1 MKGHIR
7 ISTAILLTLVAL
19 LTGGLVM
26 SYNQHHV
33 PVFVSTAQAASYEQ
47 GPLVSFA
54 PVVKRAAPAV
64 VNISSSK
71 IVKTHGSQMNPGMYD
86 DPFFRQFF
94 GGRMPQQQQQQPRSE
109 RSQSLGSGVIVSPD
123 GYILTNNHVIDGA
136 TEVKVSFADK
146 REYAAKIIGTDP
158 MTDVA
163 VIKINEHNLPT
174 LTLSDSSHAQ
184 IGDVV
189 LAVGDPFGLGQ
200 TVTMGIVSAT
210 GRSGLGIERF
220 EDFIQTDAPINPG
233 NSGGALINTRGELIG
248 INTAILAGN
257 SGGNQGIGFA
267 IPVNLARNVMDQ
279 ILKTGK
285 AAHGFLGVQ
294 LDNVTPEKAK
304 AFGLGANGKGVA
316 IASVSDGS
324 PAAKAGLQAGDV
336 VTALDGQ
343 PVDDLQT
350 LRGRIAQMTPG
361 TVAKLEIVRDGKNQ
375 EVPVTLGTAGNDQLS
390 GGSEPDGDDNGSP
403 NGGGKKGAL
412 PGVSVQGLNA
422 ELRQQLRMP
431 NEAQGCVITEVD
443 PESAASQAGLQ
454 EGDVVTQVNRKK
466 VTNLEQFNSA
476 VRQGDSSGSTLL
488 LVRRGGGS
496 LFIVVPGGK

>member
-1 MKGHIR
+1 MKGQIR
-7 ISTAILLTLVAL
+7 ISTTILLMLVAL
-19 LTGGLVM
+19 LAGGLVM
-26 SYNQHHV
+26 SYNHHNI
-33 PVFVSTAQAASYEQ
+33 PVFVSTAQAAGYEP

-71 IVKTHGSQMNPGMYD
+71 VVKTRGYQMPGMFD

-94 GGRMPQQQQQQPRSE
+94 GGRMPQQQQPRTE

-146 REYAAKIIGTDP
+146 REYPAKIIGTDP

-174 LTLSDSSHAQ
+174 LTLSDSSRAQ
-184 IGDVV
+184 VGDVV
-189 LAVGDPFGLGQ
+189 LAIGDPFGLGG
-200 TVTMGIVSAT
+200 TVTMGIVSAL
-210 GRSGLGIERF
+210 GRSGLNIERF

-233 NSGGALINTRGELIG
+233 NSGGALINTRGELLG

-257 SGGNQGIGFA
+257 GGGNQGIGFA
-267 IPVNLARNVMDQ
+267 IPVNLARNVMEQ

-285 AAHGFLGVQ
+285 AAHGFIGITLHQ
-294 LDNVTPEKAK
+294 VTSNEAR
-304 AFGLGANGKGVA
+304 AFGLPADGRGVA
-316 IASVSDGS
+316 ISDVSPNS

-336 VTALDGQ
+336 IVSLDGQ
-343 PVDDLQT
+343 PVDDLQVF
-350 LRGRIAQMTPG
+350 RGRIAAMAPG
-361 TVAKLEIVRDGKNQ
+361 TVAKLGIVREGKNSD
-375 EVPVTLGTAGNDQLS
+375 VAVTLGTASNEQIAGGN
-390 GGSEPDGDDNGSP
+390 PDNDDNGAP

-412 PGVSVQGLNA
+412 PGVSIQGLNSD
-422 ELRQQLRMP
+422 LRQQLRLP
-431 NEAQGCVITEVD
+431 EGTQGVVVTDVD
-443 PESAASQAGLQ
+443 AESAAAQAGLE
-454 EGDVVTQVNRKK
+454 EGDVIVQVNHKK
-466 VTNLEQFNSA
+466 VTNAEQFNSA
-476 VRQGDSSGSTLL
+476 VRQGDGSGSTLL

-496 LFIVVPGGK
+496 LFLVIPGSK

>member
-1 MKGHIR
+1 MKGQIR
-7 ISTAILLTLVAL
+7 VSTAILLVLVAL

-26 SYNQHHV
+26 SYNHRNI
-33 PVFVSTAQAASYEQ
+33 PVFVSTAQAAGYEP

-64 VNISSSK
+64 VNISSSRV
-71 IVKTHGSQMNPGMYD
+71 VKSRVSQGGQGMFD

-94 GGRMPQQQQQQPRSE
+94 GNRVPQQQQPRSE
-109 RSQSLGSGVIVSPD
+109 RSQSLGSGVVVSPD

-136 TEVKVSFADK
+136 TEIKVSFADK
-146 REYAAKIIGTDP
+146 REYPAKLIGTDP

-163 VIKINEHNLPT
+163 VIKISEHNLPT

-285 AAHGFLGVQ
+285 AAHGFMGVT
-294 LDNVTPEKAK
+294 LDPNPITPDKAK
-304 AFGLGANGKGVA
+304 AFGLPANGRGVPITGVA
-316 IASVSDGS
+316 AGS
-324 PAAKAGLQAGDV
+324 PAAKAGLQEGDV
-336 VTALDGQ
+336 VVALDGQ
-343 PVDDLQT
+343 PVDEIQV
-350 LRGRIAQMTPG
+350 LRGRIAAMSPG
-361 TVAKLEIVRDGKNQ
+361 TVAKLSIVRDGKNQ
-375 EVPVTLGTAGNDQLS
+375 DVAVTLGTAGNDPVS
-390 GGSEPDGDDNGSP
+390 GGNEPDGDDNGAP
-403 NGGGKKGAL
+403 NGHGKKGAL
-412 PGVSVQGLNA
+412 PGVSVQGLNSD
-422 ELRQQLRMP
+422 LRQQLRLP
-431 NEAQGCVITEVD
+431 DGTQGVVITDVD
-443 PESAASQAGLQ
+443 ADSAAAQAGLQ

-466 VTNLEQFNSA
+466 VTSVEQFNAA
-476 VRQGDSSGSTLL
+476 VRQGDGSGSTLL

-496 LFIVVPGGK
+496 LFLVVPSGK

>member
-1 MKGHIR
+1 MKRQISV
-7 ISTAILLTLVAL
+7 STAILLSLVAL

-33 PVFVSTAQAASYEQ
+33 PVFVSTAQAAGYEA

-71 IVKTHGSQMNPGMYD
+71 VVKTSGSQMNPGMFD
-86 DPFFRQFF
+86 DPMFRQFF
-94 GGRMPQQQQQQPRSE
+94 GGRMPQQQQRQPRSE

-123 GYILTNNHVIDGA
+123 GYILTNNHVVEGA

-146 REYAAKIIGTDP
+146 REYPAKIIGTDP

-163 VIKINEHNLPT
+163 VIKIDEHNLPT

-285 AAHGFLGVQ
+285 ASHGFLGVT
-294 LDNVTPEKAK
+294 LDPITPEKAK
-304 AFGLGANGKGVA
+304 AFGLGANGRGVA
-316 IASVSDGS
+316 IANVSPSS
-324 PAAKAGLQAGDV
+324 PAAKAGLQEGDV
-336 VTALDGQ
+336 IVSLDGQ
-343 PVDDLQT
+343 QVDDLQT
-350 LRGRIAQMTPG
+350 LRGRIAQMSPG
-361 TVAKLEIVRDGKNQ
+361 TVAKLGIVRDGKNQ
-375 EVPVTLGTAGNDQLS
+375 DVAVTLGTAGNEQLA
-390 GGSEPDGDDNGSP
+390 GGTGPDADDNGAP

-422 ELRQQLRMP
+422 DLRQQLRLP
-431 NEAQGCVITEVD
+431 DATQGVAIAEVD
-443 PESAASQAGLQ
+443 PDSAAAQAGLQ

-466 VTNLEQFNSA
+466 VTTAEQFNAA
-476 VRQGDSSGSTLL
+476 VRQGDGSGSTLL

-496 LFIVVPGGK
+496 LFLVVPAGK

>member
-1 MKGHIR
+1 MKRQIR
-7 ISTAILLTLVAL
+7 VSTAILLVMVAL
-19 LTGGLVM
+19 LTGALVM
-26 SYNQHHV
+26 SYNRHNI
-33 PVFVSTAQAASYEQ
+33 PVFVSTAQAAGFEP

-54 PVVKRAAPAV
+54 PIVKRAAPAV
-64 VNISSSK
+64 VNISTSK
-71 IVKTHGSQMNPGMYD
+71 VVKTRGAQMNPGMLE

-94 GGRMPQQQQQQPRSE
+94 GGRMPQQQQPRNE

-136 TEVKVSFADK
+136 TEIKVSFADK
-146 REYAAKIIGTDP
+146 REYPAKLIGTDP

-267 IPVNLARNVMDQ
+267 IPVNQARNVMEQ

-285 AAHGFLGVQ
+285 ASHGFLGVT
-294 LDNVTPEKAK
+294 LFPVTSEKAK
-304 AFGLGANGKGVA
+304 AFGLPANSRAVA
-316 IASVSDGS
+316 ISDVTPNS
-324 PAAKAGLQAGDV
+324 PAAKAGLQPGDV
-336 VTALDGQ
+336 VVALDGQ
-343 PVDDLQT
+343 PVDDVQI
-350 LRGRIAQMTPG
+350 LRGKIAAMSPG
-361 TVAKLEIVRDGKNQ
+361 TVAKLAIVREGKNSD
-375 EVPVTLGTAGNDQLS
+375 VSVSLGTASNDQL
-390 GGSEPDGDDNGSP
+390 GGASTHDGDDDNSTP
-403 NGGGKKGAL
+403 NNGGGKKGAL
-412 PGVSVQGLNA
+412 PGVGVQGLNSD
-422 ELRQQLRMP
+422 LRQQLRIPEGM
-431 NEAQGCVITEVD
+431 QGVVVSEVD
-443 PESAASQAGLQ
+443 ADSAAAQAGLE
-454 EGDVVTQVNRKK
+454 EGDVITQVNHKK
-466 VTNLEQFNSA
+466 VTSAEQFNSA
-476 VRQGDSSGSTLL
+476 VKQGDSSGSTLL

-496 LFIVVPGGK
+496 LFLVIPSGK

>member
-1 MKGHIR
+1 MKGQIR
-7 ISTAILLTLVAL
+7 VSTAILLVLVAL

-26 SYNQHHV
+26 SYNQHRV
-33 PVFVSTAQAASYEQ
+33 PVFVSSAQAASYEQ

-71 IVKTHGSQMNPGMYD
+71 IVKTRGSQMNPGMFD

-136 TEVKVSFADK
+136 TEIKVSFADK
-146 REYAAKIIGTDP
+146 REYPAKLIGTDP
-158 MTDVA
+158 LTDVA
-163 VIKINEHNLPT
+163 VIKISEHNLPT

-189 LAVGDPFGLGQ
+189 LAIGDPFGLGG

-267 IPVNLARNVMDQ
+267 IPVNMARNVMDQ

-285 AAHGFLGVQ
+285 AAHGFLGITLHQ
-294 LDNVTPEKAK
+294 VTSNESK
-304 AFGLGANGKGVA
+304 AFGLPANRTGVA
-316 IASVSDGS
+316 ISDVTPNS

-336 VTALDGQ
+336 VVALDGQ
-343 PVDDLQT
+343 PVDDLQVF
-350 LRGRIAQMTPG
+350 RGKVATMTPG
-361 TVAKLEIVRDGKNQ
+361 TVAKLGIVRDGKDMD
-375 EVPVTLGTAGNDQLS
+375 VSVTLGTASNDQTA
-390 GGSEPDGDDNGSP
+390 GGNPGDNENSAP
-403 NGGGKKGAL
+403 NGGMKGAL
-412 PGVSVQGLNA
+412 PGVSIQGLNS
-422 ELRQQLRMP
+422 ELRQQLQVP
-431 NEAQGCVITEVD
+431 EGTQGVVVTDVGAD
-443 PESAASQAGLQ
+443 SAAAQAGLEQ
-454 EGDVVTQVNRKK
+454 GDVIVQVNHKK
-466 VTNLEQFNSA
+466 VTNAEQFNSA
-476 VRQGDSSGSTLL
+476 VRQGDGSGSTLL
-488 LVRRGGGS
+488 LVRRSGGS
-496 LFIVVPGGK
+496 IFLVIPTSK